1 MGCYNGFMGY
11 VLLYVNKTKILS
23 PNYRKIEGL
32 KKFISFPQLI
42 KNEGQGEPCPILC
55 NFYMVLFL
63 KNTTNLTTA

>member
-1 MGCYNGFMGY
+1 MGY

-42 KNEGQGEPCPILC
+42 KMRGKVNLAPYYVIFIW
-55 NFYMVLFL
+55 FYF
-63 KNTTNLTTA
+63 